1 MGARQV
7 GRDTPR
13 LGPARLRGGGGED
26 RGKIHDV
33 RLHEPN
39 LVEDSEPGLHRFVFL
54 QVPPDTGAA
63 IEKLLRP
70 DMPVAQSVFNE
81 TMRLLRLRSQTLW
94 TLHRLNAMFVLTD
107 HYLWRRDSGEAE
119 S

>member
-81 TMRLLRLRSQTLW
+81 TMRLLRLRSQLYGHCTAS
-94 TLHRLNAMFVLTD
+94 TRCSF
-107 HYLWRRDSGEAE
+107 
-119 S
+119 